1 MDAYTTNEPV
11 YALAT
16 PYAPSAIAVVRTS
29 GDGVIE
35 MLARAFSGRRRLISA
50 GSGTLVHGVLKD
62 SSGAPVDEVVL
73 AVWREGHGYTGEEAV
88 EINAHGSLRG
98 LDRIFRLLEELGF
111 RKAKKGEFTYRAFM
125 HGRLD
130 LTQAEAVEELISAKS
145 EQVQAS
151 ALERLEGSLK
161 KRLLSIKERL
171 LIMSASLEVQLDY
184 AEDEIPEDWVMP
196 ADELNE
202 IITEL
207 RRIRA
212 TYDASSLW
220 REGAKVVLAG
230 ETNAGKS
237 SLFNILT
244 KEERAIVSSV
254 RGTTRDYLEADTM
267 IHGIPVRLYDTAG
280 LRESD
285 DEIEREGIRRS
296 EKLIS
301 SADLVLYL
309 VAPGDREEI
318 KWDTPTITVRT
329 KSDISR
335 EEGLS
340 ISVRSGEGLEELIDE
355 IKRVLTA
362 GKGNFSSSD
371 VIIDSERQKDALD
384 RLISQLEFI
393 LSHGDESY
401 DIIALFFQ
409 SALSVLG
416 EITGEVTSEELLDTL
431 FSNFCL
437 GK

>member
-1 MDAYTTNEPV
+1 MDAYTTDEPI

-29 GDGVIE
+29 GDDAIE
-35 MLARAFSGRRRLISA
+35 MISRAFSGAKRLLA
-50 GSGTLVHGVLKD
+50 AQNATLVHGRLRD
-62 SSGAPVDEVVL
+62 ASGSDVDEVVL
-73 AVWREGHGYTGEEAV
+73 AVYRKGHGYTGEEAV

-111 RKAKKGEFTYRAFM
+111 RKAKKGAFTYRAFM

-145 EQVQAS
+145 ESVQAA
-151 ALERLEGSLK
+151 ALDRLEGSLK
-161 KRLLSIKERL
+161 KKLQDIRRRLLM
-171 LIMSASLEVQLDY
+171 MSASLEVQLDY
-184 AEDEIPEDWVMP
+184 AEDEILEDWVMP
-196 ADELNE
+196 TAELDA
-202 IITEL
+202 IISEL
-207 RRIRA
+207 SRIRA
-212 TYDASSLW
+212 TYDASALW

-237 SLFNILT
+237 SLFNLLT
-244 KEERAIVSSV
+244 KEERAIVSPV

-285 DEIEREGIRRS
+285 DEIEMEGIRRS
-296 EKLIS
+296 ERLIRD
-301 SADLVLYL
+301 ADLVLYL
-309 VAPGDREEI
+309 VAPGDSEEVS
-318 KWDTPTITVRT
+318 WDTPTITVRT
-329 KSDISR
+329 KSDLSR
-335 EEGLS
+335 GEGLS
-340 ISVRSGEGLEELIDE
+340 VSVKSGEGLDELLDE
-355 IKRVLTA
+355 IKRRLTE
-362 GKGNFSSSD
+362 GRGDFSSS

-384 RLISQLEFI
+384 RLLSQLEF
-393 LSHGDESY
+393 LVSHGDESY

>member
-1 MDAYTTNEPV
+1 MDAYTTDEPI

-29 GDGVIE
+29 GDDAIE
-35 MLARAFSGRRRLISA
+35 MISRAFSGAKRLLA
-50 GSGTLVHGVLKD
+50 AQNATLVHGRLRD
-62 SSGAPVDEVVL
+62 ASGSDVDEVVL
-73 AVWREGHGYTGEEAV
+73 AVYRKGHGYTGEEAV

-145 EQVQAS
+145 ESVQAA
-151 ALERLEGSLK
+151 ALDRLEGSLK
-161 KRLLSIKERL
+161 KKLQDIRRRLLM
-171 LIMSASLEVQLDY
+171 MSASLEVQLDY
-184 AEDEIPEDWVMP
+184 AEDEILEDWVMP
-196 ADELNE
+196 TAELDA
-202 IITEL
+202 IISEL
-207 RRIRA
+207 SRIRA
-212 TYDASSLW
+212 TYDASALW

-237 SLFNILT
+237 SLFNLLT
-244 KEERAIVSSV
+244 KEERAIVSPV

-285 DEIEREGIRRS
+285 DEIEMEGIRRS
-296 EKLIS
+296 ERLIRD
-301 SADLVLYL
+301 ADLVLYL
-309 VAPGDREEI
+309 VAPGDSEEVS
-318 KWDTPTITVRT
+318 WDTPTITVRT
-329 KSDISR
+329 KSDLSR
-335 EEGLS
+335 GEGLS
-340 ISVRSGEGLEELIDE
+340 VSVKSGEGLDELLDE
-355 IKRVLTA
+355 IKRRLTE
-362 GKGNFSSSD
+362 GRGDFSSS

-384 RLISQLEFI
+384 RLLSQLEF
-393 LSHGDESY
+393 LVSHGDESY

>member
-1 MDAYTTNEPV
+1 MDAYTTDEPI

-29 GDGVIE
+29 GDNAIE
-35 MLARAFSGRRRLISA
+35 MISRAFSGAKRLLKA
-50 GSGTLVHGVLKD
+50 ENATLVHGRLRD
-62 SSGAPVDEVVL
+62 ASGSDVDEVVL
-73 AVWREGHGYTGEEAV
+73 AVYRKGHGYTGEEAV

-145 EQVQAS
+145 ESVQAA
-151 ALERLEGSLK
+151 ALDRLEGSLK
-161 KRLLSIKERL
+161 KKLQDIRRRLLM
-171 LIMSASLEVQLDY
+171 MSASLEVQLDY
-184 AEDEIPEDWVMP
+184 AEDEILEDWVMP
-196 ADELNE
+196 TEELNA
-202 IITEL
+202 IISEL
-207 RRIRA
+207 SRIRA
-212 TYDASSLW
+212 TYDASALW

-237 SLFNILT
+237 SLFNLLT
-244 KEERAIVSSV
+244 KEERAIVSPV

-285 DEIEREGIRRS
+285 DEIEMEGIRRS
-296 EKLIS
+296 ERLIRE
-301 SADLVLYL
+301 ADLVLYL
-309 VAPGDREEI
+309 VAPGDSEEVL
-318 KWDTPTITVRT
+318 WDTPTITVRT
-329 KSDISR
+329 KSDLSR
-335 EEGLS
+335 GEGLS
-340 ISVRSGEGLEELIDE
+340 VSVKSGEGLDELLDE
-355 IKRVLTA
+355 IKRRLTE
-362 GKGNFSSSD
+362 GRGDFSSS

-384 RLISQLEFI
+384 RLLSQLEF
-393 LSHGDESY
+393 LVSHGDESY

-409 SALSVLG
+409 STLSVLG

>member
-1 MDAYTTNEPV
+1 MDAYTTDEPI

-29 GDGVIE
+29 GDNAIE
-35 MLARAFSGRRRLISA
+35 MISRAFSGAKRLLA
-50 GSGTLVHGVLKD
+50 AQNATLVHGRLRD
-62 SSGAPVDEVVL
+62 ASGSDVDEVVL
-73 AVWREGHGYTGEEAV
+73 AVYRKGHGYTGEEAV

-145 EQVQAS
+145 ESVQAA
-151 ALERLEGSLK
+151 ALDRLEGSLK
-161 KRLLSIKERL
+161 KKLQDIRKRLLM
-171 LIMSASLEVQLDY
+171 MSASLEVQLDY
-184 AEDEIPEDWVMP
+184 AEDEILEDWVMP
-196 ADELNE
+196 TEELNA
-202 IITEL
+202 IISEL
-207 RRIRA
+207 SRIRA
-212 TYDASSLW
+212 TYDASALW

-237 SLFNILT
+237 SLFNLLT
-244 KEERAIVSSV
+244 KEERAIVSPV

-285 DEIEREGIRRS
+285 DEIEMEGIRRS
-296 EKLIS
+296 ERLIRE
-301 SADLVLYL
+301 ADLVLYL
-309 VAPGDREEI
+309 VAPGDSEEVS
-318 KWDTPTITVRT
+318 WDTPTITVRT
-329 KSDISR
+329 KSDLSR
-335 EEGLS
+335 GEGLS
-340 ISVRSGEGLEELIDE
+340 VSVKSGEGLDELLDE
-355 IKRVLTA
+355 IKRRFTE
-362 GKGNFSSSD
+362 GRGDFSSS

-384 RLISQLEFI
+384 RLLSQLEF
-393 LSHGDESY
+393 LVSHGDESY

>member
-1 MDAYTTNEPV
+1 MDAYTTDEPI

-29 GDGVIE
+29 GDNAIE
-35 MLARAFSGRRRLISA
+35 MISRAFSGAKRLLSA
-50 GSGTLVHGVLKD
+50 QNATLVHGRLRD
-62 SSGAPVDEVVL
+62 ASGSDVDEVVL
-73 AVWREGHGYTGEEAV
+73 AVYRKGHGYTGEEAV

-145 EQVQAS
+145 ESVQAA
-151 ALERLEGSLK
+151 ALDRLEGSLK
-161 KRLLSIKERL
+161 KKLQDIRRRLLM
-171 LIMSASLEVQLDY
+171 MSASLEVQLDY
-184 AEDEIPEDWVMP
+184 AEDEILEDWVMP
-196 ADELNE
+196 TEELNA
-202 IITEL
+202 IISEL
-207 RRIRA
+207 SRIRA
-212 TYDASSLW
+212 TYDASALW

-237 SLFNILT
+237 CLYKLLT
-244 KEERAIVSSV
+244 KEERAIVSPV

-285 DEIEREGIRRS
+285 DEIEMEGIRRS
-296 EKLIS
+296 ERLIRD
-301 SADLVLYL
+301 ADLVLYL
-309 VAPGDREEI
+309 VAPGDSEEVL
-318 KWDTPTITVRT
+318 WDTPAITVRT
-329 KSDISR
+329 KSDLSR
-335 EEGLS
+335 GEGLS
-340 ISVRSGEGLEELIDE
+340 VSVKSGEGLDELLDE
-355 IKRVLTA
+355 IKRRLTE
-362 GKGNFSSSD
+362 GRGDFSSS

-384 RLISQLEFI
+384 RLLSQLEF
-393 LSHGDESY
+393 LVSHGDESY

>member
-1 MDAYTTNEPV
+1 MDAYTTDEPI

-29 GDGVIE
+29 GDNAIE
-35 MLARAFSGRRRLISA
+35 MISRAFSGAKRLLSA
-50 GSGTLVHGVLKD
+50 QNATLVHGRLRD
-62 SSGAPVDEVVL
+62 ASGSDVDEVVL
-73 AVWREGHGYTGEEAV
+73 AVYRKGHGYTGEEAV

-145 EQVQAS
+145 ESVQAA
-151 ALERLEGSLK
+151 ALDRLEGSLK
-161 KRLLSIKERL
+161 KKLQDIRKRLLM
-171 LIMSASLEVQLDY
+171 MSASLEVQLDY
-184 AEDEIPEDWVMP
+184 AEDEILEDWVMP
-196 ADELNE
+196 TEELDA
-202 IITEL
+202 IISEL
-207 RRIRA
+207 SRIRA
-212 TYDASSLW
+212 TYDASALW

-237 SLFNILT
+237 SLFNLLT
-244 KEERAIVSSV
+244 KEERAIVSPV

-285 DEIEREGIRRS
+285 DEIEMEGIRRS
-296 EKLIS
+296 ERLIRE
-301 SADLVLYL
+301 ADLVLYL
-309 VAPGDREEI
+309 VAPGDSEEVS
-318 KWDTPTITVRT
+318 WDTPTITVRT
-329 KSDISR
+329 KSDLSR
-335 EEGLS
+335 GEGLS
-340 ISVRSGEGLEELIDE
+340 VSVKSGEGLDELLDE
-355 IKRVLTA
+355 IKLRLTE
-362 GKGNFSSSD
+362 GRGDFSSS

-384 RLISQLEFI
+384 RLLSQLEF
-393 LSHGDESY
+393 LVSHGDESY

>member
-1 MDAYTTNEPV
+1 MDAYTTDEPI

-29 GDGVIE
+29 GDNAIE
-35 MLARAFSGRRRLISA
+35 MISRAFSGAKRLLSA
-50 GSGTLVHGVLKD
+50 QNATLVHGRLRD
-62 SSGAPVDEVVL
+62 ASGSDVDEVVL
-73 AVWREGHGYTGEEAV
+73 AVYRKGHGYTGEEAV

-145 EQVQAS
+145 ESVQAA
-151 ALERLEGSLK
+151 ALDRLEGSLK
-161 KRLLSIKERL
+161 KKLQDIRRRLLM
-171 LIMSASLEVQLDY
+171 MSASLEVQLDY
-184 AEDEIPEDWVMP
+184 AEDEILEDWVMP
-196 ADELNE
+196 TAELDA
-202 IITEL
+202 IISEL
-207 RRIRA
+207 SRIRA
-212 TYDASSLW
+212 TYDASALW

-237 SLFNILT
+237 SLFNLLT
-244 KEERAIVSSV
+244 KEERAIVSPV

-285 DEIEREGIRRS
+285 DEIEMEGIRRS
-296 EKLIS
+296 ERLIRE
-301 SADLVLYL
+301 ADLVLYL
-309 VAPGDREEI
+309 VAPGDSEEVS
-318 KWDTPTITVRT
+318 WDTPTITVRT
-329 KSDISR
+329 KSDLSR
-335 EEGLS
+335 GEGLS
-340 ISVRSGEGLEELIDE
+340 VSVKSGEGLDELLDE
-355 IKRVLTA
+355 IKRRLTE
-362 GKGNFSSSD
+362 GRGDFSSS

-384 RLISQLEFI
+384 RLLSQLEF
-393 LSHGDESY
+393 LVSHGDESY

>member
-1 MDAYTTNEPV
+1 MDAYTTDEPI

-29 GDGVIE
+29 GDDAIE
-35 MLARAFSGRRRLISA
+35 MISRAFSGAKRLLA
-50 GSGTLVHGVLKD
+50 AQNATLVHGRLRD
-62 SSGAPVDEVVL
+62 ASGSDVDEVVL
-73 AVWREGHGYTGEEAV
+73 AVYRKGHGYTGEEAV

-145 EQVQAS
+145 ESVQAA
-151 ALERLEGSLK
+151 ALDRLEGSLK
-161 KRLLSIKERL
+161 KKLQDIRKRLLM
-171 LIMSASLEVQLDY
+171 MSASLEVQLDY
-184 AEDEIPEDWVMP
+184 AEDEILEDWVMP
-196 ADELNE
+196 TEELDA
-202 IITEL
+202 IISEL
-207 RRIRA
+207 SRIRA
-212 TYDASSLW
+212 TYDASALW

-237 SLFNILT
+237 SLFNLLT
-244 KEERAIVSSV
+244 KEERAIVSPV

-285 DEIEREGIRRS
+285 DEIEMEGIRRS
-296 EKLIS
+296 ERLIRE
-301 SADLVLYL
+301 ADLVLYL
-309 VAPGDREEI
+309 VAPGDSEEVS
-318 KWDTPTITVRT
+318 WDTPTITVRT
-329 KSDISR
+329 KSDLSR
-335 EEGLS
+335 GEGLS
-340 ISVRSGEGLEELIDE
+340 VSVKSGEGLDELLDE
-355 IKRVLTA
+355 IKRRLTE
-362 GKGNFSSSD
+362 GRGDFSSS

-384 RLISQLEFI
+384 RLLSQLEF
-393 LSHGDESY
+393 LVSHGDESY

>member
-1 MDAYTTNEPV
+1 MDAYTTDEPI

-29 GDGVIE
+29 GDNAIE
-35 MLARAFSGRRRLISA
+35 MISRAFSGAKRLLA
-50 GSGTLVHGVLKD
+50 AQNATLVHGRLRD
-62 SSGAPVDEVVL
+62 ASGSDVDEVVL
-73 AVWREGHGYTGEEAV
+73 AVYRKGHGYTGEEAV

-145 EQVQAS
+145 ESVQAA
-151 ALERLEGSLK
+151 ALDRLEGSLK
-161 KRLLSIKERL
+161 KKLQDIRRRLLM
-171 LIMSASLEVQLDY
+171 MSASLEVQLDY
-184 AEDEIPEDWVMP
+184 AEDEILEDWVMP
-196 ADELNE
+196 TAELDA
-202 IITEL
+202 IISEL
-207 RRIRA
+207 SRIRA
-212 TYDASSLW
+212 TYDASALW

-237 SLFNILT
+237 SLFNLLT
-244 KEERAIVSSV
+244 KEERAIVSPV

-285 DEIEREGIRRS
+285 DEIEMEGIRRS
-296 EKLIS
+296 ERLIRE
-301 SADLVLYL
+301 ADLVLYL
-309 VAPGDREEI
+309 VAPGYSEEVS
-318 KWDTPTITVRT
+318 WDTPTITVRT
-329 KSDISR
+329 KSDLSR
-335 EEGLS
+335 GEGLS
-340 ISVRSGEGLEELIDE
+340 VSVKSGEGLDELLDE
-355 IKRVLTA
+355 IKRRLTE
-362 GKGNFSSSD
+362 GRGDFSSS

-384 RLISQLEFI
+384 RLLSQLEF
-393 LSHGDESY
+393 LVSHGDESY

>member
-1 MDAYTTNEPV
+1 MDAYTTDEPI

-29 GDGVIE
+29 GDNAIE
-35 MLARAFSGRRRLISA
+35 MISRAFSGAKRLLA
-50 GSGTLVHGVLKD
+50 AQNATLVHGRLRD
-62 SSGAPVDEVVL
+62 ASGSDVDEVVL
-73 AVWREGHGYTGEEAV
+73 AVYRKGHGYTGEEAV

-145 EQVQAS
+145 ESVQAA
-151 ALERLEGSLK
+151 ALDRLEGSLK
-161 KRLLSIKERL
+161 KKLQDIRRRLLM
-171 LIMSASLEVQLDY
+171 MSASLEVQLDY
-184 AEDEIPEDWVMP
+184 AEDEILEDWVMP
-196 ADELNE
+196 TEELDA
-202 IITEL
+202 IISEL
-207 RRIRA
+207 SRIRA
-212 TYDASSLW
+212 TYDASALW

-237 SLFNILT
+237 SLFNLLT
-244 KEERAIVSSV
+244 KEERAIVSPV

-285 DEIEREGIRRS
+285 DEIEMEGIRRS
-296 EKLIS
+296 ERLIRE
-301 SADLVLYL
+301 ADLVLYL
-309 VAPGDREEI
+309 VAPGDSEDVS
-318 KWDTPTITVRT
+318 WDTPTITVRT
-329 KSDISR
+329 KSDLSR
-335 EEGLS
+335 GEGLS
-340 ISVRSGEGLEELIDE
+340 VSVKSGEGLDELLDE
-355 IKRVLTA
+355 IKRRLTE
-362 GKGNFSSSD
+362 GRGDFSSS

-384 RLISQLEFI
+384 RLLSQLEF
-393 LSHGDESY
+393 LVSHGDESY

>member
-1 MDAYTTNEPV
+1 MDAYTTDEPI

-29 GDGVIE
+29 GDNAIE
-35 MLARAFSGRRRLISA
+35 MISRAFSGAKRLLSA
-50 GSGTLVHGVLKD
+50 QNATLVHGRLRD
-62 SSGAPVDEVVL
+62 ASGSDVDEVVL
-73 AVWREGHGYTGEEAV
+73 AVYRKGHGYTGEEAV

-145 EQVQAS
+145 ESVQAA
-151 ALERLEGSLK
+151 ALDRLEGSLK
-161 KRLLSIKERL
+161 KKLQDIRRRLLM
-171 LIMSASLEVQLDY
+171 MSASLEVQLDY
-184 AEDEIPEDWVMP
+184 AEDEILEDWVMP
-196 ADELNE
+196 TAELNA
-202 IITEL
+202 IISEL
-207 RRIRA
+207 SRIRA
-212 TYDASSLW
+212 TYDASALW

-237 SLFNILT
+237 SLFNLLT
-244 KEERAIVSSV
+244 KEERAIVSPV

-285 DEIEREGIRRS
+285 DEIEMEGIRRS
-296 EKLIS
+296 ERLIRD
-301 SADLVLYL
+301 ADLVLYL
-309 VAPGDREEI
+309 VAPGDSEEVS
-318 KWDTPTITVRT
+318 WDTPTITVRT
-329 KSDISR
+329 KSDLSR
-335 EEGLS
+335 GEGLS
-340 ISVRSGEGLEELIDE
+340 VSVKSGEGLDELLDE
-355 IKRVLTA
+355 IKRRLTE
-362 GKGNFSSSD
+362 GRGDFSSS

-384 RLISQLEFI
+384 RLLSQLEF
-393 LSHGDESY
+393 LVSHGDESY

>member
-1 MDAYTTNEPV
+1 MDAYTTDEPI

-29 GDGVIE
+29 GDNAIE
-35 MLARAFSGRRRLISA
+35 MISRAFSGAKRLLA
-50 GSGTLVHGVLKD
+50 AQNATLVHGRLRD
-62 SSGAPVDEVVL
+62 AYGSDVDEVVL
-73 AVWREGHGYTGEEAV
+73 AVYRKGHGYTGEEAV

-98 LDRIFRLLEELGF
+98 LDRIFRLLEVLGF

-145 EQVQAS
+145 ESVQAA
-151 ALERLEGSLK
+151 ALDRLEGSLK
-161 KRLLSIKERL
+161 KKLQDIRKRLLM
-171 LIMSASLEVQLDY
+171 MSASLEVQLDY
-184 AEDEIPEDWVMP
+184 AEDEILEDWVMP
-196 ADELNE
+196 TAELDA
-202 IITEL
+202 IISEL
-207 RRIRA
+207 SRIRA
-212 TYDASSLW
+212 TYDASALW

-237 SLFNILT
+237 SLFNLLT
-244 KEERAIVSSV
+244 KEERAIVSPV

-285 DEIEREGIRRS
+285 DEIEMEGIRRS
-296 EKLIS
+296 ERLIRE
-301 SADLVLYL
+301 ADLVLYL
-309 VAPGDREEI
+309 VAPGDSEEVL
-318 KWDTPTITVRT
+318 WDTPTITVRT
-329 KSDISR
+329 KSDLSR
-335 EEGLS
+335 GEGLS
-340 ISVRSGEGLEELIDE
+340 VSVKSGEGLDELLDE
-355 IKRVLTA
+355 IKRRLTE
-362 GKGNFSSSD
+362 GRGDFSSS

-384 RLISQLEFI
+384 RLLSQLEF
-393 LSHGDESY
+393 LVSHGDESY

>member
-1 MDAYTTNEPV
+1 MDAYTTDEPI

-29 GDGVIE
+29 GDNAIE
-35 MLARAFSGRRRLISA
+35 MISRAFSGAKRLLA
-50 GSGTLVHGVLKD
+50 AQNATLVHGRLRD
-62 SSGAPVDEVVL
+62 ASGSDVDEVVL
-73 AVWREGHGYTGEEAV
+73 AVYRKGHGYTGEEAV

-145 EQVQAS
+145 ESVQAA
-151 ALERLEGSLK
+151 ALDRLEGSLK
-161 KRLLSIKERL
+161 KKLQDIRRRLLM
-171 LIMSASLEVQLDY
+171 MSASLEVQLDY
-184 AEDEIPEDWVMP
+184 AEDEILEDWVMP
-196 ADELNE
+196 TAELDA
-202 IITEL
+202 IISEL
-207 RRIRA
+207 SRIRA
-212 TYDASSLW
+212 TYDASALW

-237 SLFNILT
+237 SLFNLLT
-244 KEERAIVSSV
+244 KEERAIVSPV

-285 DEIEREGIRRS
+285 DEIEMEGIRRS
-296 EKLIS
+296 ERLIRA
-301 SADLVLYL
+301 ADLVLYL
-309 VAPGDREEI
+309 VAPGDSEEVS
-318 KWDTPTITVRT
+318 WDTPTITVRT
-329 KSDISR
+329 KSDLSR
-335 EEGLS
+335 GEGLS
-340 ISVRSGEGLEELIDE
+340 VSVKSGEGLDELLDE
-355 IKRVLTA
+355 IKRRLTE
-362 GKGNFSSSD
+362 GRGDFSSS

-384 RLISQLEFI
+384 RLLSQLEF
-393 LSHGDESY
+393 LVSHGDESY

>member
-1 MDAYTTNEPV
+1 MDAYTTDEPI

-29 GDGVIE
+29 GDNAIE
-35 MLARAFSGRRRLISA
+35 MISRAFSGAKRLLSA
-50 GSGTLVHGVLKD
+50 QNATLVHGRLRD
-62 SSGAPVDEVVL
+62 ASGSDVDEVVL
-73 AVWREGHGYTGEEAV
+73 AVYRKGHGYTGEEAV

-145 EQVQAS
+145 ESVQAA
-151 ALERLEGSLK
+151 ALDRLEGSLK
-161 KRLLSIKERL
+161 KKLQDIRRRLLM
-171 LIMSASLEVQLDY
+171 MSASLEVQLDY
-184 AEDEIPEDWVMP
+184 AEDEILEDWVMP
-196 ADELNE
+196 TAELDA
-202 IITEL
+202 IISEL
-207 RRIRA
+207 SRIRA
-212 TYDASSLW
+212 TYDASALW

-237 SLFNILT
+237 SLFNLLT
-244 KEERAIVSSV
+244 KEERAIVSPV

-285 DEIEREGIRRS
+285 DEIEMEGIRRS
-296 EKLIS
+296 ERLIRE
-301 SADLVLYL
+301 ADLVLYL
-309 VAPGDREEI
+309 VAPGDSEEVS
-318 KWDTPTITVRT
+318 WDTPTITVRT

-335 EEGLS
+335 GEGLS
-340 ISVRSGEGLEELIDE
+340 VSVKSGEGLDELLDE
-355 IKRVLTA
+355 IKRRLTE
-362 GKGNFSSSD
+362 GRGDFSSS

-384 RLISQLEFI
+384 RLLSQLEF
-393 LSHGDESY
+393 LVSHGDESY

>member
-1 MDAYTTNEPV
+1 MDAYTTDEPI

-29 GDGVIE
+29 GDNAIE
-35 MLARAFSGRRRLISA
+35 MISRAFSGAKRLLSA
-50 GSGTLVHGVLKD
+50 QNATLVHGRLRD
-62 SSGAPVDEVVL
+62 ASGSDVDEVVM
-73 AVWREGHGYTGEEAV
+73 AVYRKGHGYTGEEAV

-145 EQVQAS
+145 ESVQAA
-151 ALERLEGSLK
+151 ALDRLEGSLK
-161 KRLLSIKERL
+161 KKLQDIRRRLLM
-171 LIMSASLEVQLDY
+171 MSASLEVQLDY
-184 AEDEIPEDWVMP
+184 AEDEILEDWVMP
-196 ADELNE
+196 TEELDA
-202 IITEL
+202 IISEL
-207 RRIRA
+207 SRIRA
-212 TYDASSLW
+212 TYDASALW

-237 SLFNILT
+237 SLFNLLT
-244 KEERAIVSSV
+244 KEERAIVSPV

-267 IHGIPVRLYDTAG
+267 SHGIPVRLYDTAG
-280 LRESD
+280 LRESS
-285 DEIEREGIRRS
+285 DEIEMEGIRRS
-296 EKLIS
+296 ERLIRD
-301 SADLVLYL
+301 ADLVLYL
-309 VAPGDREEI
+309 VAPGDSEEGL
-318 KWDTPTITVRT
+318 WDTPTITVRT
-329 KSDISR
+329 KSDLSR
-335 EEGLS
+335 GEGLS
-340 ISVRSGEGLEELIDE
+340 VSVKSGEGLDELLDE
-355 IKRVLTA
+355 IKRRLTE
-362 GKGNFSSSD
+362 GRGDFSSS

-384 RLISQLEFI
+384 RLLSQLEF
-393 LSHGDESY
+393 LVSHGDESY

>member
-1 MDAYTTNEPV
+1 MDAYTTDEPI

-29 GDGVIE
+29 GDNAIE
-35 MLARAFSGRRRLISA
+35 MISRAFSGAKRLLSA
-50 GSGTLVHGVLKD
+50 QNATLVHGRLRD
-62 SSGAPVDEVVL
+62 ASGSDVDEVVL
-73 AVWREGHGYTGEEAV
+73 AVYRKGHGYTGEEAV

-145 EQVQAS
+145 ESVQAA
-151 ALERLEGSLK
+151 ALDRLEGSLK
-161 KRLLSIKERL
+161 KKLQDIRRRLLM
-171 LIMSASLEVQLDY
+171 MSASLEVQLDY
-184 AEDEIPEDWVMP
+184 AEDEILEDWVMP
-196 ADELNE
+196 TEELDA
-202 IITEL
+202 IISEL
-207 RRIRA
+207 SRIRA
-212 TYDASSLW
+212 TYDASALW

-237 SLFNILT
+237 SLFNLLT
-244 KEERAIVSSV
+244 KEERAIVSPV

-285 DEIEREGIRRS
+285 DEIEMEGIRRS
-296 EKLIS
+296 ERLIRE
-301 SADLVLYL
+301 ADLVLYL
-309 VAPGDREEI
+309 VAPGDSEEVS
-318 KWDTPTITVRT
+318 WDTPTITVRT

-335 EEGLS
+335 GEGLS
-340 ISVRSGEGLEELIDE
+340 VSVKSGEGLDELLDE
-355 IKRVLTA
+355 IKRRLTE
-362 GKGNFSSSD
+362 GRGDFSSS

-384 RLISQLEFI
+384 RLLSQLEF
-393 LSHGDESY
+393 LVSHGDESY

>member
-1 MDAYTTNEPV
+1 MDAYTTDEPI

-29 GDGVIE
+29 GDDAIE
-35 MLARAFSGRRRLISA
+35 MISRAFSGAKRLLA
-50 GSGTLVHGVLKD
+50 AQNATLVHGRLRD
-62 SSGAPVDEVVL
+62 ASGSDVDEVVL
-73 AVWREGHGYTGEEAV
+73 AVYRKGHGYTGEEAV

-145 EQVQAS
+145 ESVQAA
-151 ALERLEGSLK
+151 ALDRLEGSLK
-161 KRLLSIKERL
+161 KKLQDIRKRLLM
-171 LIMSASLEVQLDY
+171 MSASLEVQLDY
-184 AEDEIPEDWVMP
+184 AEDEILEDWVMP
-196 ADELNE
+196 TAELNA
-202 IITEL
+202 IISEL
-207 RRIRA
+207 SRIRA
-212 TYDASSLW
+212 TYDASALW

-237 SLFNILT
+237 SLFNLLT
-244 KEERAIVSSV
+244 KEERAIVSPV

-285 DEIEREGIRRS
+285 DEIEMEGIRRS
-296 EKLIS
+296 ERLIRE
-301 SADLVLYL
+301 ADLVLYL
-309 VAPGDREEI
+309 VAPGDSEEVS
-318 KWDTPTITVRT
+318 WDTPTITVRT
-329 KSDISR
+329 KSDLSR
-335 EEGLS
+335 GEGLS
-340 ISVRSGEGLEELIDE
+340 VSVKSGEGLDELLDE
-355 IKRVLTA
+355 IKRRLTE
-362 GKGNFSSSD
+362 GRGDFSSS

-384 RLISQLEFI
+384 RLLSQLEF
-393 LSHGDESY
+393 LVSHGDESY

>member
-1 MDAYTTNEPV
+1 MDAYTTDEPI

-29 GDGVIE
+29 GDNAIE
-35 MLARAFSGRRRLISA
+35 MISRAFSGAKRLLSA
-50 GSGTLVHGVLKD
+50 QNATLVHGRLRD
-62 SSGAPVDEVVL
+62 ASGSDVDEVVL
-73 AVWREGHGYTGEEAV
+73 AVYRKGHGYTGEEAV

-145 EQVQAS
+145 ESVQAA
-151 ALERLEGSLK
+151 ALDRLEGSLK
-161 KRLLSIKERL
+161 KKLQDIRRRLLM
-171 LIMSASLEVQLDY
+171 MSASLEVQLDY
-184 AEDEIPEDWVMP
+184 AEDEILEDWVMP
-196 ADELNE
+196 TEELNA
-202 IITEL
+202 IISEL
-207 RRIRA
+207 SRIRA
-212 TYDASSLW
+212 TYDASALW

-237 SLFNILT
+237 SLFNLLT
-244 KEERAIVSSV
+244 KEERAIVSPV

-285 DEIEREGIRRS
+285 DEIEMEGIRRS
-296 EKLIS
+296 ERLIRD
-301 SADLVLYL
+301 ADLVLYL
-309 VAPGDREEI
+309 VAPGDSEEVS
-318 KWDTPTITVRT
+318 WDTPTITVRT
-329 KSDISR
+329 KSDLSR
-335 EEGLS
+335 GEGLS
-340 ISVRSGEGLEELIDE
+340 VSVKSGEGLDELLDE
-355 IKRVLTA
+355 IKRRLTE
-362 GKGNFSSSD
+362 GRGDFSSS

-384 RLISQLEFI
+384 RLLSQLEF
-393 LSHGDESY
+393 LVSHGDESY

-416 EITGEVTSEELLDTL
+416 ERTGEVTSEELLDTL

>member
-1 MDAYTTNEPV
+1 MDAYTTDEPI

-29 GDGVIE
+29 GDDAIE
-35 MLARAFSGRRRLISA
+35 MISRAFSGAKRLLA
-50 GSGTLVHGVLKD
+50 AQNATLVHGRLRD
-62 SSGAPVDEVVL
+62 ASGSDVDEVVL
-73 AVWREGHGYTGEEAV
+73 AVYRKGHGYTGEEAV

-145 EQVQAS
+145 ESVQAA
-151 ALERLEGSLK
+151 ALDRLEGSLK
-161 KRLLSIKERL
+161 KKLQDIRRRLLM
-171 LIMSASLEVQLDY
+171 MSASLEVQLDY
-184 AEDEIPEDWVMP
+184 AEDEILEDWVMP
-196 ADELNE
+196 TEELDA
-202 IITEL
+202 IISEL
-207 RRIRA
+207 SRIRA
-212 TYDASSLW
+212 TYDASALW

-237 SLFNILT
+237 SLFNLLT
-244 KEERAIVSSV
+244 KEERAIVSPV

-285 DEIEREGIRRS
+285 DEIEMEGIRRS
-296 EKLIS
+296 ERLIRD
-301 SADLVLYL
+301 ADLVLYL
-309 VAPGDREEI
+309 VAPGDSEEVS
-318 KWDTPTITVRT
+318 WDTPTITVRT
-329 KSDISR
+329 KSDLSR
-335 EEGLS
+335 GEGLS
-340 ISVRSGEGLEELIDE
+340 VSVKSGEGLDELLDE
-355 IKRVLTA
+355 IKRRLTE
-362 GKGNFSSSD
+362 GRGDFSSS

-384 RLISQLEFI
+384 RLLSQLEF
-393 LSHGDESY
+393 LVSHGDESY

>member
-1 MDAYTTNEPV
+1 MDAYTTDEPI

-29 GDGVIE
+29 GDNAIE
-35 MLARAFSGRRRLISA
+35 MISRAFSGAKRLLSA
-50 GSGTLVHGVLKD
+50 QNATLVHGRLRD
-62 SSGAPVDEVVL
+62 ASGSDVDEVVL
-73 AVWREGHGYTGEEAV
+73 AVYRKGHGYTGEEAV

-145 EQVQAS
+145 ESVQAA
-151 ALERLEGSLK
+151 ALDRLEGSLK
-161 KRLLSIKERL
+161 KKLQDIRKRLLM
-171 LIMSASLEVQLDY
+171 MSASLEVQLDY
-184 AEDEIPEDWVMP
+184 AEDEILEDWVMP
-196 ADELNE
+196 TAELDA
-202 IITEL
+202 IISEL
-207 RRIRA
+207 SRIRA
-212 TYDASSLW
+212 TYDASALW

-237 SLFNILT
+237 SLFNLLT
-244 KEERAIVSSV
+244 KEERAIVSPV

-285 DEIEREGIRRS
+285 DEIEMEGIRRS
-296 EKLIS
+296 ERLIRD
-301 SADLVLYL
+301 ADLVLYL
-309 VAPGDREEI
+309 VAPGDSEEVS
-318 KWDTPTITVRT
+318 WDTPTITVRT
-329 KSDISR
+329 KSDLSR
-335 EEGLS
+335 GEGLS
-340 ISVRSGEGLEELIDE
+340 VSVKSGEGLDELLDE
-355 IKRVLTA
+355 IKRRLTE
-362 GKGNFSSSD
+362 GRGDFSSS

-384 RLISQLEFI
+384 RLLSQLEF
-393 LSHGDESY
+393 LVSHGDESY

>member
-1 MDAYTTNEPV
+1 MDAYTTDEPI

-29 GDGVIE
+29 GDDAIE
-35 MLARAFSGRRRLISA
+35 MISRAFSGAKRLLA
-50 GSGTLVHGVLKD
+50 AQNATLVHGRLRD
-62 SSGAPVDEVVL
+62 ASGSDVDEVVL
-73 AVWREGHGYTGEEAV
+73 AVYRKGHGYTGEEAV

-145 EQVQAS
+145 ESVQAA
-151 ALERLEGSLK
+151 ALDRLEGSLK
-161 KRLLSIKERL
+161 KKLQDIRRRLLM
-171 LIMSASLEVQLDY
+171 MSASLEVQLDY
-184 AEDEIPEDWVMP
+184 AEDEILEDWVMP
-196 ADELNE
+196 TAELNA
-202 IITEL
+202 IISEL
-207 RRIRA
+207 SRIRA
-212 TYDASSLW
+212 TYDASALW

-237 SLFNILT
+237 SLFNLLT
-244 KEERAIVSSV
+244 KEERAIVSPV

-285 DEIEREGIRRS
+285 DEIEMEGIRRS
-296 EKLIS
+296 ERLIRE
-301 SADLVLYL
+301 ADLVLYL
-309 VAPGDREEI
+309 VAPGDSEEVS
-318 KWDTPTITVRT
+318 WDTPTITVRT
-329 KSDISR
+329 KSDLSR
-335 EEGLS
+335 GEGLS
-340 ISVRSGEGLEELIDE
+340 VSVKSGEGLDELLDE
-355 IKRVLTA
+355 IKRRLTE
-362 GKGNFSSSD
+362 GRGDFSSS

-384 RLISQLEFI
+384 RLLSQLEF
-393 LSHGDESY
+393 LVSHGDESY

>member
-1 MDAYTTNEPV
+1 MDAYTTDEPI

-29 GDGVIE
+29 GDDAIE
-35 MLARAFSGRRRLISA
+35 MISRAFSGAKRLLA
-50 GSGTLVHGVLKD
+50 AQNATLVHGRLRD
-62 SSGAPVDEVVL
+62 ASGSDVDEVVL
-73 AVWREGHGYTGEEAV
+73 AVYRKGHGYTGEEAV

-145 EQVQAS
+145 ESVQAA
-151 ALERLEGSLK
+151 ALDRLEGSLK
-161 KRLLSIKERL
+161 KKLQDIRRRLLM
-171 LIMSASLEVQLDY
+171 MSASLEVQLDY
-184 AEDEIPEDWVMP
+184 AEDEILEDWVMP
-196 ADELNE
+196 TEELDA
-202 IITEL
+202 IISEL
-207 RRIRA
+207 SRIRA
-212 TYDASSLW
+212 TYDASALW

-237 SLFNILT
+237 SLFNLLT
-244 KEERAIVSSV
+244 KEERAIVSPV

-285 DEIEREGIRRS
+285 DEIEMEGIRRS
-296 EKLIS
+296 ERLIRE
-301 SADLVLYL
+301 ADLVLYL
-309 VAPGDREEI
+309 VAPGDSEEVS
-318 KWDTPTITVRT
+318 WDTPTITVRT
-329 KSDISR
+329 KSDLSR
-335 EEGLS
+335 GEGLS
-340 ISVRSGEGLEELIDE
+340 VSVKSGEGLDELLDE
-355 IKRVLTA
+355 IKRRLTE
-362 GKGNFSSSD
+362 GRGDFSSS

-384 RLISQLEFI
+384 RLLSQLEF
-393 LSHGDESY
+393 LVSHGDESY

-409 SALSVLG
+409 STLSVLG

>member
-1 MDAYTTNEPV
+1 MDAYTTDEPI

-29 GDGVIE
+29 GDNAIE
-35 MLARAFSGRRRLISA
+35 MISRAFSGAKRLLA
-50 GSGTLVHGVLKD
+50 AQNATLVHGRLRD
-62 SSGAPVDEVVL
+62 ASGSDVDEVVL
-73 AVWREGHGYTGEEAV
+73 AVYRKGHGYTGEEAV

-145 EQVQAS
+145 ESVQAA
-151 ALERLEGSLK
+151 ALDRLEGSLK
-161 KRLLSIKERL
+161 KKLQDIRKRLLM
-171 LIMSASLEVQLDY
+171 MSASLEVQLDY
-184 AEDEIPEDWVMP
+184 AEDEILEDWVMP
-196 ADELNE
+196 TEELNA
-202 IITEL
+202 IISEL
-207 RRIRA
+207 SRIRA
-212 TYDASSLW
+212 TYDASALW

-237 SLFNILT
+237 SLFNLLT
-244 KEERAIVSSV
+244 KEERAIVSPV

-285 DEIEREGIRRS
+285 DEIEMEGIRRS
-296 EKLIS
+296 ERLIRE
-301 SADLVLYL
+301 ADLVLYL
-309 VAPGDREEI
+309 VAPGDSEEVS
-318 KWDTPTITVRT
+318 WDTPTITVRT
-329 KSDISR
+329 KSDLSR
-335 EEGLS
+335 GEGLS
-340 ISVRSGEGLEELIDE
+340 VSVKSGEGLDELLDE
-355 IKRVLTA
+355 IKRRLTE
-362 GKGNFSSSD
+362 GRGDFSSS

-384 RLISQLEFI
+384 RLLSQLEF
-393 LSHGDESY
+393 LVSHGDESY

>member
-1 MDAYTTNEPV
+1 MDAYTTDEPI

-29 GDGVIE
+29 GDNAIE
-35 MLARAFSGRRRLISA
+35 MISRAFSGAKRLLSA
-50 GSGTLVHGVLKD
+50 QNATLVHGRLRD
-62 SSGAPVDEVVL
+62 ASGSDVDEVVL
-73 AVWREGHGYTGEEAV
+73 AVYRKGHGYTGEEAV

-145 EQVQAS
+145 ESVQAA
-151 ALERLEGSLK
+151 ALDRLEGSLK
-161 KRLLSIKERL
+161 KKLQDIRRRLLM
-171 LIMSASLEVQLDY
+171 MSASLEVQLDY
-184 AEDEIPEDWVMP
+184 AEDEILEDWVMP
-196 ADELNE
+196 TEELDA
-202 IITEL
+202 IISEL
-207 RRIRA
+207 SRIRA
-212 TYDASSLW
+212 TYDASALW

-237 SLFNILT
+237 SLFNLLT
-244 KEERAIVSSV
+244 KEERAIVSPV

-285 DEIEREGIRRS
+285 DEIEMEGIRRS
-296 EKLIS
+296 ERLIRE
-301 SADLVLYL
+301 ADLVLYL
-309 VAPGDREEI
+309 VAPGDSEEVL
-318 KWDTPTITVRT
+318 WDTPTITVRT
-329 KSDISR
+329 KSDLSR
-335 EEGLS
+335 GEGLS
-340 ISVRSGEGLEELIDE
+340 VSVKSGEGLDELLDE
-355 IKRVLTA
+355 IKRRLTE
-362 GKGNFSSSD
+362 GRGDFSSS

-384 RLISQLEFI
+384 RLLSQLEF
-393 LSHGDESY
+393 LVSHGDESY

>member
-1 MDAYTTNEPV
+1 MDAYTTDEPI

-29 GDGVIE
+29 GDNAIE
-35 MLARAFSGRRRLISA
+35 MISRAFSGAKRLLA
-50 GSGTLVHGVLKD
+50 AQNATLVHGRLRD
-62 SSGAPVDEVVL
+62 ASGSDVDEVVL
-73 AVWREGHGYTGEEAV
+73 AVYRKEHGYTGEEAV

-145 EQVQAS
+145 ESVQAA
-151 ALERLEGSLK
+151 ALDRLEGSLK
-161 KRLLSIKERL
+161 KKLQDIRRRLLM
-171 LIMSASLEVQLDY
+171 MSASLEVQLDY
-184 AEDEIPEDWVMP
+184 AEDEILEDWVMP
-196 ADELNE
+196 TEELDA
-202 IITEL
+202 IISEL
-207 RRIRA
+207 SRIRA
-212 TYDASSLW
+212 TYDASALW

-237 SLFNILT
+237 SLFNLLT
-244 KEERAIVSSV
+244 KEERAIVSPV

-280 LRESD
+280 LRESS
-285 DEIEREGIRRS
+285 DEIEMEGIRRS
-296 EKLIS
+296 ERLIRE
-301 SADLVLYL
+301 ADLVLYL
-309 VAPGDREEI
+309 VAPGDSEEVS
-318 KWDTPTITVRT
+318 WDTPTITVRT
-329 KSDISR
+329 KSDLSR
-335 EEGLS
+335 GEGLS
-340 ISVRSGEGLEELIDE
+340 VSVKSGEGLDELLDE
-355 IKRVLTA
+355 IKRRLTE
-362 GKGNFSSSD
+362 GRGDFSSS

-384 RLISQLEFI
+384 RLLSQLEF
-393 LSHGDESY
+393 LVSHGDESY

>member
-1 MDAYTTNEPV
+1 MDAYTTDEPI

-29 GDGVIE
+29 GDDAIE
-35 MLARAFSGRRRLISA
+35 MISRAFSGAKRLLSA
-50 GSGTLVHGVLKD
+50 QNATLVHGRLRD
-62 SSGAPVDEVVL
+62 ASGSDVDEVVL
-73 AVWREGHGYTGEEAV
+73 AVYRKGHGYTGEEAV

-111 RKAKKGEFTYRAFM
+111 RKAKKGAFTYRAFM

-145 EQVQAS
+145 ESVQAA
-151 ALERLEGSLK
+151 ALDRLEGSLK
-161 KRLLSIKERL
+161 KKLQDIRRRLLM
-171 LIMSASLEVQLDY
+171 MSASLEVQLDY
-184 AEDEIPEDWVMP
+184 AEDEILEDWVMP
-196 ADELNE
+196 TAELDA
-202 IITEL
+202 IISEL
-207 RRIRA
+207 SRIRA
-212 TYDASSLW
+212 TYDASALW

-237 SLFNILT
+237 SLFNLLT
-244 KEERAIVSSV
+244 KEERAIVSPV

-285 DEIEREGIRRS
+285 DEIEMEGIRRS
-296 EKLIS
+296 ERLIRD
-301 SADLVLYL
+301 ADLVLYL
-309 VAPGDREEI
+309 VAPGDSEEVS
-318 KWDTPTITVRT
+318 WDTPTITVRT
-329 KSDISR
+329 KSDLSR
-335 EEGLS
+335 GEGLS
-340 ISVRSGEGLEELIDE
+340 VSVKSGEGLDELLDE
-355 IKRVLTA
+355 IKRRLTE
-362 GKGNFSSSD
+362 GRGDFSSS

-384 RLISQLEFI
+384 RLLSQLEF
-393 LSHGDESY
+393 LVSHGDESY

>member
-1 MDAYTTNEPV
+1 MDAYTTDEPI

-29 GDGVIE
+29 GDNAIE
-35 MLARAFSGRRRLISA
+35 MISRAFSGAKRLLA
-50 GSGTLVHGVLKD
+50 AQNATLVHGRLRD
-62 SSGAPVDEVVL
+62 ASGSDVDEVVL
-73 AVWREGHGYTGEEAV
+73 AVYRKGHGYTGEEAV

-145 EQVQAS
+145 ESVQAA
-151 ALERLEGSLK
+151 ALDRLEGSLK
-161 KRLLSIKERL
+161 KKLQDIRKRLLM
-171 LIMSASLEVQLDY
+171 MSASLEVQLDY
-184 AEDEIPEDWVMP
+184 AEDEILEDWVMP
-196 ADELNE
+196 TEELDA
-202 IITEL
+202 IISEL
-207 RRIRA
+207 SRIRA
-212 TYDASSLW
+212 TYDASALW

-237 SLFNILT
+237 SLFNLLT
-244 KEERAIVSSV
+244 KEERAIVSPV

-285 DEIEREGIRRS
+285 DEIEMEGIRRS
-296 EKLIS
+296 ERLIRD
-301 SADLVLYL
+301 ADLVLYL
-309 VAPGDREEI
+309 VAPGDSEEVS
-318 KWDTPTITVRT
+318 WDTPTITVRT
-329 KSDISR
+329 KSDLSR
-335 EEGLS
+335 GEGLS
-340 ISVRSGEGLEELIDE
+340 VSVKSGEGLDELLDE
-355 IKRVLTA
+355 IKCRLTE
-362 GKGNFSSSD
+362 GRGDFSSS

-384 RLISQLEFI
+384 RLLSQLEF
-393 LSHGDESY
+393 LVSHGDESY

>member
-1 MDAYTTNEPV
+1 MDAYTTDEPI

-29 GDGVIE
+29 GDDAIE
-35 MLARAFSGRRRLISA
+35 MISRAFSGAKRLLA
-50 GSGTLVHGVLKD
+50 AQNATLVHGRLRD
-62 SSGAPVDEVVL
+62 ASGSDVDEVVL
-73 AVWREGHGYTGEEAV
+73 AVYRKGHGYTGEEAV

-145 EQVQAS
+145 ESVQAA
-151 ALERLEGSLK
+151 ALDRLEGSLK
-161 KRLLSIKERL
+161 KKLQDIRRRLLM
-171 LIMSASLEVQLDY
+171 MSASLEVQLDY
-184 AEDEIPEDWVMP
+184 AEDEILEDWVMP
-196 ADELNE
+196 TAELDA
-202 IITEL
+202 IISEL
-207 RRIRA
+207 SRIRA
-212 TYDASSLW
+212 TYDASALW

-237 SLFNILT
+237 SLFNLLT
-244 KEERAIVSSV
+244 KEERAIVSPV

-285 DEIEREGIRRS
+285 DEIEMEGIRRS
-296 EKLIS
+296 ERLIRE
-301 SADLVLYL
+301 ADLVLYL
-309 VAPGDREEI
+309 VAPGDSEEVS
-318 KWDTPTITVRT
+318 WDTPTITVRT
-329 KSDISR
+329 KSDLSR
-335 EEGLS
+335 GEGLS
-340 ISVRSGEGLEELIDE
+340 VSVKSGEGLDELLDE
-355 IKRVLTA
+355 IKRRLTE
-362 GKGNFSSSD
+362 GRGDFSSS

-384 RLISQLEFI
+384 RLLSQLEF
-393 LSHGDESY
+393 LVSHGDESY

>member
-1 MDAYTTNEPV
+1 MDAYTTDEPI

-29 GDGVIE
+29 GDNAIE
-35 MLARAFSGRRRLISA
+35 MISRAFSGAKRLLA
-50 GSGTLVHGVLKD
+50 AQNATLVHGRLRD
-62 SSGAPVDEVVL
+62 ASGSDVDEVVL
-73 AVWREGHGYTGEEAV
+73 AVYRKGHGYTGEEAV

-145 EQVQAS
+145 ESVQAA
-151 ALERLEGSLK
+151 ALDRLEGSLK
-161 KRLLSIKERL
+161 KKLQDIRRRLLM
-171 LIMSASLEVQLDY
+171 MSASLEVQLDY
-184 AEDEIPEDWVMP
+184 AEDEILEDWVMP
-196 ADELNE
+196 TAELDA
-202 IITEL
+202 IISEL
-207 RRIRA
+207 SRIRA
-212 TYDASSLW
+212 TYDASALW

-237 SLFNILT
+237 SLFNLLT
-244 KEERAIVSSV
+244 KEERAIVSPV

-285 DEIEREGIRRS
+285 DEIEMEGIRRS
-296 EKLIS
+296 ERLIRD
-301 SADLVLYL
+301 ADLVLYL
-309 VAPGDREEI
+309 VAPGDSEEVL
-318 KWDTPTITVRT
+318 WDTPTITVRT
-329 KSDISR
+329 KSDLSR
-335 EEGLS
+335 GEGLS
-340 ISVRSGEGLEELIDE
+340 VSVKSGEGLDELLDE
-355 IKRVLTA
+355 IKRRLTE
-362 GKGNFSSSD
+362 GRGDFSSS

-384 RLISQLEFI
+384 RLLSQLEF
-393 LSHGDESY
+393 LVSHGDESY

>member
-1 MDAYTTNEPV
+1 MDAYTTDEPI

-29 GDGVIE
+29 GDNAIE
-35 MLARAFSGRRRLISA
+35 MISRAFSGAKRLLSA
-50 GSGTLVHGVLKD
+50 QNATLVHGRLRD
-62 SSGAPVDEVVL
+62 ASGSDVDEVVL
-73 AVWREGHGYTGEEAV
+73 AVYRKGHGYTGEEAV

-145 EQVQAS
+145 ESVQAA
-151 ALERLEGSLK
+151 ALDRLEGSLK
-161 KRLLSIKERL
+161 KKLQDIRRRLLM
-171 LIMSASLEVQLDY
+171 MSASLEVQLDY
-184 AEDEIPEDWVMP
+184 AEDEILEDWVMP
-196 ADELNE
+196 TAELDA
-202 IITEL
+202 IISEL
-207 RRIRA
+207 SRIRA
-212 TYDASSLW
+212 TYDASALW

-237 SLFNILT
+237 SLFNLLT
-244 KEERAIVSSV
+244 KEERAIVSPV

-280 LRESD
+280 LRESS
-285 DEIEREGIRRS
+285 DEIEMEGIRRS
-296 EKLIS
+296 ERLIRD
-301 SADLVLYL
+301 ADLVLYL
-309 VAPGDREEI
+309 VAPGDSEEVS
-318 KWDTPTITVRT
+318 WDTPTITVRT
-329 KSDISR
+329 KSDLSR
-335 EEGLS
+335 GEGLS
-340 ISVRSGEGLEELIDE
+340 VSVKSGEGLDELLDE
-355 IKRVLTA
+355 IKRRLTE
-362 GKGNFSSSD
+362 GRGDFSSS

-384 RLISQLEFI
+384 RLLSQLEF
-393 LSHGDESY
+393 LVSHGDESY

>member
-1 MDAYTTNEPV
+1 MDAYTTDEPI

-29 GDGVIE
+29 GDDAIE
-35 MLARAFSGRRRLISA
+35 MISRAFSGAKRLLSA
-50 GSGTLVHGVLKD
+50 QNATLVHGRLRD
-62 SSGAPVDEVVL
+62 ASGSDVDEVVL
-73 AVWREGHGYTGEEAV
+73 AVYRKGHGYTGEEAV

-145 EQVQAS
+145 ESVQAA
-151 ALERLEGSLK
+151 ALDRLEGSLK
-161 KRLLSIKERL
+161 KKLQDIRKRLLM
-171 LIMSASLEVQLDY
+171 MSASLEVQLDY
-184 AEDEIPEDWVMP
+184 AEDEILEDWVMP
-196 ADELNE
+196 TEELNA
-202 IITEL
+202 IISEL
-207 RRIRA
+207 SRIRA
-212 TYDASSLW
+212 TYDASALW

-237 SLFNILT
+237 SLFNLLT
-244 KEERAIVSSV
+244 KEERAIVSPV

-285 DEIEREGIRRS
+285 DEIEMEGIRRS
-296 EKLIS
+296 ERLIRD
-301 SADLVLYL
+301 ADLVLYL
-309 VAPGDREEI
+309 VGPGDSEEVS
-318 KWDTPTITVRT
+318 WDTPTITVRT
-329 KSDISR
+329 KSDLSR
-335 EEGLS
+335 GEGLS
-340 ISVRSGEGLEELIDE
+340 VSVKSGEGLDELLDE
-355 IKRVLTA
+355 IKRRLTE
-362 GKGNFSSSD
+362 GRGDFSSS

-384 RLISQLEFI
+384 RLLSQLEF
-393 LSHGDESY
+393 LVSHGDESY

>member
-1 MDAYTTNEPV
+1 MDAYTTDEPI

-29 GDGVIE
+29 GDDAIE
-35 MLARAFSGRRRLISA
+35 MISRAFSGAKRLLSA
-50 GSGTLVHGVLKD
+50 QNATLVHGRLRD
-62 SSGAPVDEVVL
+62 ASGSDVDEVVL
-73 AVWREGHGYTGEEAV
+73 AVYRKGHGYTGEEAV

-145 EQVQAS
+145 ESVQAA
-151 ALERLEGSLK
+151 ALDRLEGSLK
-161 KRLLSIKERL
+161 KKLQDIRRRLLM
-171 LIMSASLEVQLDY
+171 MSASLEVQLDY
-184 AEDEIPEDWVMP
+184 AEDEILEDWVMP
-196 ADELNE
+196 TAELDA
-202 IITEL
+202 IISEL
-207 RRIRA
+207 SRIRA
-212 TYDASSLW
+212 TYDASALW

-237 SLFNILT
+237 SLFNLLT
-244 KEERAIVSSV
+244 KEERAIVSPV

-285 DEIEREGIRRS
+285 DEIEMEGIRRS
-296 EKLIS
+296 ERLIRE
-301 SADLVLYL
+301 ADLVLYL
-309 VAPGDREEI
+309 VAPGDSEEVL
-318 KWDTPTITVRT
+318 WDTPTITVRT
-329 KSDISR
+329 KSDLSR
-335 EEGLS
+335 GEGLS
-340 ISVRSGEGLEELIDE
+340 VSVKSGEGLDELLDE
-355 IKRVLTA
+355 IKRRLTE
-362 GKGNFSSSD
+362 GRGDFSSS

-384 RLISQLEFI
+384 RLLSQLEF
-393 LSHGDESY
+393 LVSHGDESY

>member
-1 MDAYTTNEPV
+1 MDAYTTDEPI

-29 GDGVIE
+29 GDNAIE
-35 MLARAFSGRRRLISA
+35 MISRAFSGAKRLLA
-50 GSGTLVHGVLKD
+50 AQNATLVHGRLRD
-62 SSGAPVDEVVL
+62 ASGSDVDEVVL
-73 AVWREGHGYTGEEAV
+73 AVYRKGHGYTGEEAV

-98 LDRIFRLLEELGF
+98 LDRIFRLLEVLGF

-145 EQVQAS
+145 ESVQAA
-151 ALERLEGSLK
+151 ALDRLEGSLK
-161 KRLLSIKERL
+161 KKLQDIRKRLLM
-171 LIMSASLEVQLDY
+171 MSASLEVQLDY
-184 AEDEIPEDWVMP
+184 AEDEILEDWVMP
-196 ADELNE
+196 TAELDA
-202 IITEL
+202 IISEL
-207 RRIRA
+207 SRIRA
-212 TYDASSLW
+212 TYDASALW

-237 SLFNILT
+237 SLFNLLT
-244 KEERAIVSSV
+244 KEERAIVSPV

-285 DEIEREGIRRS
+285 DEIEMEGIRRS
-296 EKLIS
+296 ERLIRD
-301 SADLVLYL
+301 ADLVLYL
-309 VAPGDREEI
+309 VAPGDSEEVS
-318 KWDTPTITVRT
+318 WDTPTITVRT
-329 KSDISR
+329 KSDLSR
-335 EEGLS
+335 GEGLS
-340 ISVRSGEGLEELIDE
+340 VSVKSGEGLDELLDE
-355 IKRVLTA
+355 IKRRLTE
-362 GKGNFSSSD
+362 GRGDFSSS

-384 RLISQLEFI
+384 RLLSQLEF
-393 LSHGDESY
+393 LVSHGDESY

>member
-1 MDAYTTNEPV
+1 MDAYTTDEPI

-29 GDGVIE
+29 GDDAIE
-35 MLARAFSGRRRLISA
+35 MISRAFSGAKRLLSA
-50 GSGTLVHGVLKD
+50 QNATLVHGRLRD
-62 SSGAPVDEVVL
+62 ASGSDVDEVVL
-73 AVWREGHGYTGEEAV
+73 AVYRKGHGYTGEEAV

-145 EQVQAS
+145 ESVQAA
-151 ALERLEGSLK
+151 ALDRLEGSLK
-161 KRLLSIKERL
+161 KKLQDIRRRLLM
-171 LIMSASLEVQLDY
+171 MSASLEVQLDY
-184 AEDEIPEDWVMP
+184 AEDEILEDWVMP
-196 ADELNE
+196 TEELDA
-202 IITEL
+202 IISEL
-207 RRIRA
+207 SRIRA
-212 TYDASSLW
+212 TYDASALW

-237 SLFNILT
+237 SLFNLLT
-244 KEERAIVSSV
+244 KEERAIVSPV

-285 DEIEREGIRRS
+285 DEIEMEGIRRS
-296 EKLIS
+296 ERLIRE
-301 SADLVLYL
+301 ADLVLYL
-309 VAPGDREEI
+309 VAPGDSEEVS
-318 KWDTPTITVRT
+318 WDTPTITVRT
-329 KSDISR
+329 KSDLSR
-335 EEGLS
+335 GEGLS
-340 ISVRSGEGLEELIDE
+340 VSVKSGEGLDELLDE
-355 IKRVLTA
+355 IKRRLTE
-362 GKGNFSSSD
+362 GRGDFSSS

-384 RLISQLEFI
+384 RLLSQLEF
-393 LSHGDESY
+393 LVSHGDESY

>member
-1 MDAYTTNEPV
+1 MDAYTTDEPI

-29 GDGVIE
+29 GDNAIE
-35 MLARAFSGRRRLISA
+35 MISRAFSGAKRLLSA
-50 GSGTLVHGVLKD
+50 QNATLVHGRLRD
-62 SSGAPVDEVVL
+62 ASGSDVDEVVL
-73 AVWREGHGYTGEEAV
+73 AVYRKGHGYTGEEAV

-111 RKAKKGEFTYRAFM
+111 RKAKKVEFTYRAFM

-145 EQVQAS
+145 ESVQAA
-151 ALERLEGSLK
+151 ALDRLEGSLK
-161 KRLLSIKERL
+161 KKLQDIRRRLLM
-171 LIMSASLEVQLDY
+171 MSASLEVQLDY
-184 AEDEIPEDWVMP
+184 AEDEILEDWVMP
-196 ADELNE
+196 TAELDA
-202 IITEL
+202 IISEL
-207 RRIRA
+207 SRIRA
-212 TYDASSLW
+212 TYDASALW

-237 SLFNILT
+237 SLFNLLT
-244 KEERAIVSSV
+244 KEERAIVSPV

-285 DEIEREGIRRS
+285 DEIEMEGIRRS
-296 EKLIS
+296 ERLIRE
-301 SADLVLYL
+301 ADLVLYL
-309 VAPGDREEI
+309 VAPGDSEEVS
-318 KWDTPTITVRT
+318 WDTPTITVRT
-329 KSDISR
+329 KSDLSR
-335 EEGLS
+335 GEGLS
-340 ISVRSGEGLEELIDE
+340 VSVKSGEGLDELLDE
-355 IKRVLTA
+355 IKRRLTE
-362 GKGNFSSSD
+362 GRGDFSSS

-384 RLISQLEFI
+384 RLLSQLEF
-393 LSHGDESY
+393 LVSHGDESY

>member
-1 MDAYTTNEPV
+1 MDAYTTDEPI

-29 GDGVIE
+29 GDDAIE
-35 MLARAFSGRRRLISA
+35 MISRAFSGAKRLLA
-50 GSGTLVHGVLKD
+50 AQNATLVHGRLRD
-62 SSGAPVDEVVL
+62 ASGSDVDEVVL
-73 AVWREGHGYTGEEAV
+73 AVYRKGHGYTGEEAV

-145 EQVQAS
+145 ESVQAA
-151 ALERLEGSLK
+151 ALDRLEGSLK
-161 KRLLSIKERL
+161 KKLQDIRRRLLM
-171 LIMSASLEVQLDY
+171 MSASLEVQLDY
-184 AEDEIPEDWVMP
+184 AEDEILEDWVMP
-196 ADELNE
+196 TEELNA
-202 IITEL
+202 IISEL
-207 RRIRA
+207 SRIRA
-212 TYDASSLW
+212 TYDASALW

-237 SLFNILT
+237 SLFNLLT
-244 KEERAIVSSV
+244 KEERAIVSPV

-285 DEIEREGIRRS
+285 DEIEMEGIRRS
-296 EKLIS
+296 ERLIRE
-301 SADLVLYL
+301 ADLVLYL
-309 VAPGDREEI
+309 VAPGDSEEVS
-318 KWDTPTITVRT
+318 WDTPTITVRT
-329 KSDISR
+329 KSDLSR
-335 EEGLS
+335 GEGLS
-340 ISVRSGEGLEELIDE
+340 VSVKSGEGLDELLDE
-355 IKRVLTA
+355 IKRRLTE
-362 GKGNFSSSD
+362 GRGDFSSS

-384 RLISQLEFI
+384 RLLSQLEF
-393 LSHGDESY
+393 LVSHGDESY

>member
-1 MDAYTTNEPV
+1 MDAYTTDEPI

-29 GDGVIE
+29 GDNAIE
-35 MLARAFSGRRRLISA
+35 MISRAFSGAKRLLSA
-50 GSGTLVHGVLKD
+50 QNATLVHGRLRD
-62 SSGAPVDEVVL
+62 ASGSDVDEVVL
-73 AVWREGHGYTGEEAV
+73 AVYRKGHGYTGEEAV

-145 EQVQAS
+145 ESVQAA
-151 ALERLEGSLK
+151 ALDRLEGSLK
-161 KRLLSIKERL
+161 KKLQDIRRRLLM
-171 LIMSASLEVQLDY
+171 MSASLEVQLDY
-184 AEDEIPEDWVMP
+184 AEDEILEDWVMP
-196 ADELNE
+196 TEELDA
-202 IITEL
+202 IISEL
-207 RRIRA
+207 SRIRA
-212 TYDASSLW
+212 TYDASALW

-237 SLFNILT
+237 SLFNLLT
-244 KEERAIVSSV
+244 KEERAIVSPV

-285 DEIEREGIRRS
+285 DEIEMEGIRRS
-296 EKLIS
+296 ERLIRE
-301 SADLVLYL
+301 ADLVLYL
-309 VAPGDREEI
+309 VAPGDSEEVS
-318 KWDTPTITVRT
+318 WDTPTITVRT
-329 KSDISR
+329 KSDLSR
-335 EEGLS
+335 GEGLS
-340 ISVRSGEGLEELIDE
+340 VSVKSGEGLDELLDE
-355 IKRVLTA
+355 IKRRLTE
-362 GKGNFSSSD
+362 GRGDFSSS

-384 RLISQLEFI
+384 RLLSQLEF
-393 LSHGDESY
+393 LVSHGDESY